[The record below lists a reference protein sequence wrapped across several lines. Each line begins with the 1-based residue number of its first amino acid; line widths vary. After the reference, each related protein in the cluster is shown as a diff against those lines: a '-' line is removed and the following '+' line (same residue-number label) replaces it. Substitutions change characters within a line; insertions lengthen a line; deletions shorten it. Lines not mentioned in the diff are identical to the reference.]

1 MAKQSD
7 LGEPLL
13 KPKVV
18 AHCLNVTTRAV
29 QQFAANG
36 TLPGVKIGNRVL
48 RFRRSDIERVTMPAN
63 KRGKTEG
70 IRPKSCMAARPRK
83 KANSQKPKLNIT
95 LHEETKQKL
104 TALAQL
110 EKRSVS
116 NLIEIMADE
125 RWEKLAELEGVDYA
139 KTVAEIAGLKGLNA
153 NRAADRKVFRR
164 EILERVLKF
173 KKR

>member
-1 MAKQSD
+1 IALHVFDASFFFNFFENLLNPTLKRQTRKSGSAYAHPRHTRQRKNATSDTAMKAK
-7 LGEPLL
+7 
-13 KPKVV
+13 KK
-18 AHCLNVTTRAV
+18 
-29 QQFAANG
+29 
-36 TLPGVKIGNRVL
+36 
-48 RFRRSDIERVTMPAN
+48 
-63 KRGKTEG
+63 
-70 IRPKSCMAARPRK
+70 KS
-83 KANSQKPKLNIT
+83 NQKPKLNIT
-95 LHEETKQKL
+95 LHEDTKQKL

-125 RWEKLAELEGVDYA
+125 RWEKLAEREGIDYA

-153 NRAADRKVFRR
+153 DKEADRKVFRR